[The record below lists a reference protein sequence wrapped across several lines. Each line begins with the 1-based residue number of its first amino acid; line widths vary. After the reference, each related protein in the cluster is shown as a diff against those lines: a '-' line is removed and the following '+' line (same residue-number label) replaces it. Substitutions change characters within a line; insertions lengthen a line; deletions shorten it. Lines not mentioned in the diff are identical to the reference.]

1 MPAHQQ
7 WSLPL
12 CPQGRTAGLMV
23 EGGAEGWEEAGLVP
37 AVQELWNAWE
47 IHFLILLSLSLQVF
61 LFLFAGMRRR
71 SSSRV
76 LSIVLWLAYL
86 SADSVAIFVLGHL
99 AVRAGEPGHQLMSF
113 WAPFVLIHLGGQD
126 TITAFSRQDNEL
138 WLRHLLNLVTQVVV
152 AGYVV
157 AKASWPDS
165 RLRVAMVL
173 MFLSGCFKYAE
184 RTLCLYS
191 ASPARLRSHNI
202 GIMSRKLQAFQWFL
216 KKDND
221 SRVVA
226 DNDLTPRHIFDYMMK
241 EATSES
247 SSSTDIMSVDAP
259 INETEIIIK
268 YLDKLPDTHKEF
280 LSNPDRYD
288 PYKFV
293 GACLLDW
300 YEGLYTKNPFR
311 QSFFEIYQECLYPF
325 FPLIALVLFM
335 ASEKGGHLHTSQT
348 DITVSYI
355 LLVGAIFL
363 LPRSW
368 SRKQWSEE
376 LAQYNMIKRH
386 ATQDTSGMAFIWQWI
401 GKLLGSCGLELFD
414 VTHTPM
420 TKDNNAPMKEFV
432 LANLLYSGTKKEW
445 NIGSSRGHLAVQKW
459 MVKNHHDPNS
469 AATGKVLEKIITS
482 GLDFPTSVLTWH
494 IATDICY
501 FWEGA
506 STCSSGVELKKHK
519 EMSRELSNYLMYL
532 VFKCG
537 VMLSSNSQIV
547 HDKAHEEI
555 LTTLF
560 EHQQSQQVTLD
571 EKTTVTKIFEALKKK
586 SLVGTQKKHE
596 EPSEI
601 KDNAADSHLQKLLQ
615 SAQATTSPVLPH
627 AGEVAQALID
637 IQDEANRWELIAS
650 VWSEMLFYTAPRCG
664 CAFHYEHLSTGGEF
678 ITHVLLLM
686 KFLGPFLP
694 PPGA

>member
-1 MPAHQQ
+1 MR
-7 WSLPL
+7 PL
-12 CPQGRTAGLMV
+12 KMNR
-23 EGGAEGWEEAGLVP
+23 EEVSRGDPMGKNSLVP

-325 FPLIALVLFM
+325 FRECFRDCLYGCLRSCLGEIRDFLR
-335 ASEKGGHLHTSQT
+335 
-348 DITVSYI
+348 DI
-355 LLVGAIFL
+355 F
-363 LPRSW
+363 R
-368 SRKQWSEE
+368 
-376 LAQYNMIKRH
+376 
-386 ATQDTSGMAFIWQWI
+386 D
-401 GKLLGSCGLELFD
+401 CGL
-414 VTHTPM
+414 P
-420 TKDNNAPMKEFV
+420 
-432 LANLLYSGTKKEW
+432 S
-445 NIGSSRGHLAVQKW
+445 
-459 MVKNHHDPNS
+459 
-469 AATGKVLEKIITS
+469 
-482 GLDFPTSVLTWH
+482 
-494 IATDICY
+494 
-501 FWEGA
+501 
-506 STCSSGVELKKHK
+506 CSVELLTLLRVVF
-519 EMSRELSNYLMYL
+519 ESSSCL
-532 VFKCG
+532 VF
-537 VMLSSNSQIV
+537 LSSSYPCCYYTLCSNMSQ
-547 HDKAHEEI
+547 
-555 LTTLF
+555 
-560 EHQQSQQVTLD
+560 
-571 EKTTVTKIFEALKKK
+571 
-586 SLVGTQKKHE
+586 
-596 EPSEI
+596 P
-601 KDNAADSHLQKLLQ
+601 
-615 SAQATTSPVLPH
+615 
-627 AGEVAQALID
+627 
-637 IQDEANRWELIAS
+637 
-650 VWSEMLFYTAPRCG
+650 
-664 CAFHYEHLSTGGEF
+664 
-678 ITHVLLLM
+678 
-686 KFLGPFLP
+686 
-694 PPGA
+694 